1 MVRKRPQRHLRPQR
15 HYLYDGYGCGTS
27 LAAQPR
33 GFVTLH
39 AETQR
44 RSILMHMI
52 RQLKARFS
60 KGGFVRSVA
69 TLTLGT
75 VFAQILSLAAM
86 PVLTRLYTPADFG
99 FLAVF
104 TAISSLVAIAITLR
118 YETAVLPAKTNEE
131 SATVALLCLVCIFTL
146 GILMLVV
153 SMLLPASALRLLSL
167 GGQLGP
173 WLPVAVLTGV
183 STAIL
188 TTTQSWLNRHKRY
201 KQMAGQRVAQSA
213 TIVGLGLLFGTLL
226 KHDQGLLLA
235 QVLASIMTAGIALWL
250 ARSMTKQWRSS
261 DVKSVAQIHANAP
274 KYLLLTALLDTF
286 TFQLPVILIANW
298 FGQDMAGQFSMAW
311 RVLTLPM
318 GLVGAAI
325 GQVFLQRFAQMQ
337 REPQVAKYLLKKTW
351 RILFFLG
358 FFPMASIF
366 FFGEYLFQW
375 ALGDSWGEAGR
386 IASVLA
392 PMLLAMLIS
401 APTSGTYIVLGL
413 QRYNLIFGVVTFIYR
428 PLCLLLGY
436 LSGNFMIALQFW
448 VGIDIVVIFLYQIV
462 ALRGIDKN
470 VRLYAN

>member
-1 MVRKRPQRHLRPQR
+1 MF
-15 HYLYDGYGCGTS
+15 D
-27 LAAQPR
+27 
-33 GFVTLH
+33 
-39 AETQR
+39 
-44 RSILMHMI
+44 
-52 RQLKARFS
+52 QLKARFG

-75 VFAQILSLAAM
+75 VFSQMLALAAM
-86 PVLTRLYTPADFG
+86 PALTRIYTPADFG
-99 FLAVF
+99 LLAIF
-104 TAISSLVAIAITLR
+104 TAISSLVSIAITLR
-118 YETAVLPAKTNEE
+118 YETAVLPAKTDEE
-131 SATVALLCLVCIFTL
+131 SATVVLLSLACIFTFGL
-146 GILMLVV
+146 LMVAI
-153 SMLLPASALRLLSL
+153 SMLLPASALRLIFAENRI
-167 GGQLGP
+167 GP
-173 WLPVAVLTGV
+173 WLPVAVLTAI

-188 TTTQSWLNRHKRY
+188 ATIQSWLNRKKRY
-201 KQMAGQRVAQSA
+201 QQMASQRIAQSA
-213 TIVGLGLLFGTLL
+213 AIVGLGLLFGTVL
-226 KHDQGLLLA
+226 KQEQGLLLA
-235 QVLASIMTAGIALWL
+235 QVAGSVMTAVIALWF
-250 ARSMTKQWRSS
+250 ARSAAKKWRCS
-261 DVKSVAQIHANAP
+261 DIKSVAHIHANAP

-351 RILFFLG
+351 RTLFFFG

-448 VGIDIVVIFLYQIV
+448 VGIDIIVIFLYQIV
-462 ALRGIDKN
+462 ALRGIDKD